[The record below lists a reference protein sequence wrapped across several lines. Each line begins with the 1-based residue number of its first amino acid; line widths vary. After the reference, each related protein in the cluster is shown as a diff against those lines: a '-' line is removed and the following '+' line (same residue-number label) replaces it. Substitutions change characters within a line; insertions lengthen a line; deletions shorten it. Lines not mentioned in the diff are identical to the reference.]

1 MTKTPLVRIISIF
14 VISLVLFA
22 CDKAKQDVKESKEQP
37 SAEVVSKEETTV
49 IKHSPLVTKEDLAAI
64 SKLRDELLDND
75 LGYQILESL
84 TTEIGPRMA
93 GSAQDPLA
101 VKWAVAKM
109 QSLGFDKVYTEEA
122 TYSTWIRGIET
133 AEITAPFP
141 QKMHITALGGSVS
154 TPDQGLQAEVIHI
167 KSLADLKQADASGI
181 KNKIVF
187 ISNRMQRFVDGRG
200 YGPAVQARSMGAI
213 EAAKKGA
220 LAIVIRSIGTD
231 THRVPHTGMMRYD
244 EKVQKIPAAALSNPD
259 ADQLERIFSRQQK
272 VTLKLNIGS
281 HAGLDFTS
289 HNVIGEITGTEKAD
303 QFVIMGG
310 HLDSWDLGTG
320 AVDDG
325 AGVSIT
331 MAAASLIKKAGIK
344 PRRSIRVILWANEEQ
359 GLKGAFSYSKNN
371 KDKMDSMVVG
381 AESDFGAGRIYRFS
395 SLVETK
401 DLPFIEQMQ
410 EMLEPLGIAR
420 GNNKATPG
428 PDLIPLYQQGMMVFR
443 LHQDGTDYFDLHH
456 TADDTLDK
464 VDPKA
469 LAQNVAAYSVY
480 ALMMA
485 QYQGD
490 LKRPEIPK
498 QIEH

>member
-1 MTKTPLVRIISIF
+1 MTIHSFNRFISIF
-14 VISLVLFA
+14 VVSLSLLA
-22 CDKAKQDVKESKEQP
+22 CDKAQDSAKKSVEKPALEAVSQEQ
-37 SAEVVSKEETTV
+37 A
-49 IKHSPLVTKEDLAAI
+49 VTEGHITLLTKDELAQV
-64 SKLRDELLDND
+64 SKLRDEVLNSD

-109 QSLGFDKVYTEEA
+109 KSLGFDKVYTEEA
-122 TYSTWIRGIET
+122 TYSTWIRGVET
-133 AEITAPFP
+133 AEVTAPFP
-141 QKMHITALGGSVS
+141 QGMHITALGGSVS
-154 TPDQGLQAEVIHI
+154 TPDHGLQAEVVHLA
-167 KSLADLKQADASGI
+167 SLDALKKADAASI
-181 KNKIVF
+181 KGKIVF
-187 ISNRMQRFVDGRG
+187 ISNRMERFIDGRG
-200 YGPAVQARSMGAI
+200 YGPAVQARSNGAI
-213 EAAKKGA
+213 EASKKGA

-244 EKVQKIPAAALSNPD
+244 DKVVKIPAAALSNPD
-259 ADQLERIFSRQQK
+259 ADQLERIFTRGQK

-281 HAGLDFTS
+281 HAGQDFTS
-289 HNVIGEITGTEKAD
+289 HNVIAEITGTDKAD

-320 AVDDG
+320 AIDDG

-359 GLKGAFSYSKNN
+359 GLKGAFSYAKAH
-371 KDKMDSMVVG
+371 KEDMEHLIVG
-381 AESDFGAGRIYRFS
+381 AESDFGAERIYRFS
-395 SLVETK
+395 SLVQTQ
-401 DLPFIEQMQ
+401 DLPFIQQ
-410 EMLEPLGIAR
+410 IQDMLEPLGIVR
-420 GNNKATPG
+420 GNNKASAG

-485 QYQGD
+485 QYQAD
-490 LKRPEIPK
+490 LKRPEITQEK
-498 QIEH
+498 QH